1 MSNFQRYYNMVC
13 EGISGDFDDPKV
25 KKIAA
30 RIMKDLSDGM
40 RELFSADIEFE
51 SLDGSIVYG
60 LAISADDY
68 FAMKSNKELRDK
80 IFIEIK
86 RKISKPKAVIKLKQ
100 VDDEH
105 YVDVKYR
112 K

>member
-13 EGISGDFDDPKV
+13 EGIGGDFDDPKV

-30 RIMKDLSDGM
+30 RIMKELNDGI
-40 RELFSADIEFE
+40 RELFSAGIEFE
-51 SLDGSIVYG
+51 TSDGSINYG
-60 LAISADDY
+60 LNISADDY
-68 FAMKSNKELRDK
+68 FAIKSNKELRGK
-80 IFIEIK
+80 IFTEIK
-86 RKISKPKAVIKLKQ
+86 RKINKPNAVIKLKQ

>member
-13 EGISGDFDDPKV
+13 EGIGGDFDDPKV

-30 RIMKDLSDGM
+30 RIMKDLNDGI
-40 RELFSADIEFE
+40 RERKSAGIELE
-51 SLDGSIVYG
+51 NLDGSITYG
-60 LAISADDY
+60 LDISADDY

-86 RKISKPKAVIKLKQ
+86 RKIGKPNAVIKLKQ